1 MNLAKFEVL
10 ERYNSPE
17 VYFYDLKH
25 GCLIAIPSWN
35 WSFLMNYAM
44 DFKDERPLLIQTLSK
59 YISNDDVENVT
70 DTFYDFVFSE
80 FN

>member
-1 MNLAKFEVL
+1 
-10 ERYNSPE
+10 
-17 VYFYDLKH
+17 
-25 GCLIAIPSWN
+25 
-35 WSFLMNYAM
+35 MNYAM